1 MNLSI
6 DDFDYELPSDLIA
19 QHPSETRSGSRLLCV
34 GASLA
39 GRRFSEL
46 PWLLDA
52 GDLLVFNDTRV
63 IKARLPGEKSSG
75 GRVEVLIERV
85 LSEREALPQVR
96 ASKPPRAG
104 NVMRLADSF
113 EARELG
119 REGGFYRLRFPDAA
133 AGFQLLQPHR
143 TRPLPPFLS

>member
-1 MNLSI
+1 LTLSI
-6 DDFDYELPSDLIA
+6 DDFDYGLPSDLIA

-39 GRRFSEL
+39 DRRFSEL
-46 PWLLDA
+46 PRLLDA

-85 LSEREALPQVR
+85 LSEREALAQVR

-104 NVMRLADSF
+104 SAMRLAGLVPGPG
-113 EARELG
+113 LG
-119 REGGFYRLRFPDAA
+119 RAGGVF
-133 AGFQLLQPHR
+133 
-143 TRPLPPFLS
+143 PLPFSGGAPGL

>member
-6 DDFDYELPSDLIA
+6 DDFDYKLPSDLIA

-63 IKARLPGEKSSG
+63 IKARLTGEKASG

-85 LSEREALPQVR
+85 LSEREALAQVR

-104 NVMRLADSF
+104 SVMRLAEFFQTRALRSAG
-113 EARELG
+113 EV
-119 REGGFYRLRFPDAA
+119 YRLRFPDRAT
-133 AGFQLLQPHR
+133 GFALVQRHR
-143 TRPLPPFLS
+143 N

>member
-34 GASLA
+34 GESLA

-46 PWLLDA
+46 PRLLDA

-63 IKARLPGEKSSG
+63 IKARLTGEKASG
-75 GRVEVLIERV
+75 GRGEVLIERG
-85 LSEREALPQVR
+85 LSEREAPAPGR
-96 ASKPPRAG
+96 ARKPPPAG
-104 NVMRLADSF
+104 GRMR
-113 EARELG
+113 R
-119 REGGFYRLRFPDAA
+119 
-133 AGFQLLQPHR
+133 
-143 TRPLPPFLS
+143 

>member
-63 IKARLPGEKSSG
+63 IKARLAGEKSSG

-85 LSEREALPQVR
+85 LSEREALAQVR

-104 NVMRLADSF
+104 SVMRLAGSIQ
-113 EARELG
+113 APVLR
-119 REGGFYRLRFPDAA
+119 REGEVFRLPFPGRA
-133 AGFQLLQPHR
+133 AGVQLVA
-143 TRPLPPFLS
+143 